1 MTTTR
6 KKRITKG
13 AKRFTKRKRNKKSKN
28 KIKKG
33 YSSYFSSCLG
43 LCIKTNCVSV
53 YPYDTDSIT
62 DIIPDIYFKDLADEL
77 LHILENLFMKGHIN
91 TDAYNAMMMGYVCII
106 ESRYR
111 DAVAFLNRGIDMV

>member
-1 MTTTR
+1 
-6 KKRITKG
+6 
-13 AKRFTKRKRNKKSKN
+13 
-28 KIKKG
+28 
-33 YSSYFSSCLG
+33 
-43 LCIKTNCVSV
+43 V